1 MNTRETLALER
12 SGFFCVAMPPR
23 HPRPLVIP
31 AQAGTQRTR
40 AQRAEGAPGS
50 EMTEPKTV

>member
-50 EMTEPKTV
+50 EMTEP

>member
-23 HPRPLVIP
+23 HPR
-31 AQAGTQRTR
+31 
-40 AQRAEGAPGS
+40 
-50 EMTEPKTV
+50 

>member
-40 AQRAEGAPGS
+40 AQRGNDRA
-50 EMTEPKTV
+50 